1 MKKFAIILMLFLGSF
16 IQAQS
21 PQLNVQGKD
30 SLQVKLSQMLVNVK
44 IVGNIAYTTSEMHF
58 TNKTNRQMEAE
69 LLFPLPEG
77 VSVSRYAIDI
87 NGKMRDA
94 VPVDKNKGKQVFEAI
109 EHRRVDPGLLER
121 VEGNNFK
128 TRIYP
133 IMPNGERIVIIGYE
147 QELSS
152 FDKGNLAYQMVSK
165 YAYKLDKFE
174 VVVNVIG
181 ANAQP
186 SIVDNA
192 GQTSVLELNANENWQ
207 KSFQTSIKKTNYQ
220 PAENILI
227 KIPIQQ
233 EIPNVVMQNVGGE
246 HYFYANTFIENKK
259 ILKAIPNSIGLIWD
273 VSLSCK
279 YRDIKK
285 DLNLLDEYFK
295 NIRNTSVSLY
305 LMSYNFE
312 KKATFNVSN
321 GNWSDL
327 RLALENTK
335 YDGGTRFSQIKLQNH
350 DEFFFFTDGLS
361 SLSSNLLPK
370 TTKPIY
376 TISSSVASDF
386 AFLNYNSMKT
396 GGSFINLNE
405 IKVELAL
412 DKILYQNLKFLG
424 IKENFLVTEV
434 YPSIGTAVSGSF
446 SISGISLN
454 PKNDLILLFGYDNYA
469 IIEKKVN
476 LNAETQL
483 STEVNIEKLWAQ
495 KKIADLDLQYKKN
508 EQEIETMGKKYGII
522 TQNTSLIVLENI
534 ADYIQYDIVP
544 PTELREEFDR
554 ILKQNRANVLAQ
566 QQSGWKNV
574 DNYYSQLQEWWKA
587 DYKYKAPEPI
597 KKVAVVDDREPSNF
611 PRIPTRNGFVV
622 GTIVDENNVPIAG
635 ANISIKNKNIGVS
648 SGFDGSYGIKVVA
661 NDVLTF
667 DFIGMRKKSVAV
679 GNNKTINVRLQEIN
693 NQLQEVVVTGQ
704 GVRRTRKMSS
714 SASVSRISTDEVI
727 EAPAQRS
734 EDRSPQASPVANS
747 VQVEQALSGKVA
759 GIQVTQESALEKKVS
774 IRGMASTKDNKSKN
788 ETDDET
794 DDLIEV
800 EKPKI
805 VKVTSWNP
813 DRIYLKALKSAPED
827 KKYEAYLQLRDA
839 QETNPSF
846 YFDVAN
852 YFYDKNDKPKAL
864 LVLSNIADLGLE
876 NHQLYKSLT
885 YVLRQWQSY
894 EDSLFTANQVAKWR
908 AQEPQAHRD
917 LALALEDNK
926 QYQAAFDE
934 LIKGLVVN
942 YYGEMSGQYSGVEDI
957 ILMDLNRLKAEHSD
971 LKTGKLDKKYL
982 DKMPVAVRIIM
993 NWNQMDVDIDMH
1005 VIEPNGEECYYGHK
1019 TTQIGARFSK
1029 DFTQGYGPEQYLLR
1043 NNFKGKYQIKTNFFG
1058 ERTLTESGPTTVNIE
1073 IYTYKNG
1080 KTERTMQTVQL
1091 SSIKDKQNLAEIVL

>member
-1 MKKFAIILMLFLGSF
+1 MFLMLLNIDTVINQNLDLNIMRKLQIILMLFLGNF

-21 PQLNVQGKD
+21 PQLNVKGKD
-30 SLQVKLSQMLVNVK
+30 SLQVKLSQLLVNVK

-58 TNKTNRQMEAE
+58 INKTNRQMEAE

-77 VSVSRYAIDI
+77 VSVSRYAIDL

-133 IMPNGERIVIIGYE
+133 IMPNSERIVIIGYE

-152 FDKGNLAYQMVSK
+152 FDKNNLAYQMVSK

-174 VVVNVIG
+174 VIVNVIG

-186 SIVDNA
+186 SIVDKA
-192 GQTSVLELNANENWQ
+192 GQISVLELNANENWQ

-220 PAENILI
+220 PAVNILI
-227 KIPIQQ
+227 KIPIQR
-233 EIPNVVMQNVGGE
+233 EIPNVVMQNGGGE
-246 HYFYANTFIENKK
+246 HYFYANTFVENKK
-259 ILKAIPNSIGLIWD
+259 ILKAKPNSIGLIWD
-273 VSLSCK
+273 MSLSCK
-279 YRDIKK
+279 NRDLQKE
-285 DLNLLDEYFK
+285 LNLLDEYFK

-312 KKATFNVSN
+312 KKATFNVLN

-327 RLALENTK
+327 KLVLESTK
-335 YDGGTRFSQIKLQNH
+335 YDGGTRFSQIKLQYH
-350 DEFFFFTDGLS
+350 DEFLFFTDGLS

-370 TTKPIY
+370 TNKLIY

-405 IKVELAL
+405 LKVDLAL

-424 IKENFLVTEV
+424 IKENYLVTEV

-476 LNAETQL
+476 LNAEMQL

-554 ILKQNRANVLAQ
+554 ILKQNRENRLATQ
-566 QQSGWKNV
+566 LNNWQNV
-574 DNYYSQLQEWWKA
+574 DRYYKELQEWWNA
-587 DYKYKAPEPI
+587 DYKYKAPKPEI
-597 KKVAVVDDREPSNF
+597 FKAVK
-611 PRIPTRNGFVV
+611 PRTTRN
-622 GTIVDENNVPIAG
+622 
-635 ANISIKNKNIGVS
+635 
-648 SGFDGSYGIKVVA
+648 
-661 NDVLTF
+661 
-667 DFIGMRKKSVAV
+667 
-679 GNNKTINVRLQEIN
+679 VRSNPNN
-693 NQLQEVVVTGQ
+693 NQLQEVVVTAPPFIK
-704 GVRRTRKMSS
+704 RRKMIS
-714 SASVSRISTDEVI
+714 SASVTRISADEII
-727 EAPAQRS
+727 ETPAQRS

-747 VQVEQALSGKVA
+747 VQVERALSGKVV
-759 GIQVTQESALEKKVS
+759 GVQVTQESALEKKVS
-774 IRGMASTKDNKSKN
+774 IRGMATTKDKKLGYESDQEIN
-788 ETDDET
+788 
-794 DDLIEV
+794 DLIEA
-800 EKPKI
+800 EKPKV

-813 DRIYLKALKSAPED
+813 DRIYLKAMKSAPEG
-827 KKYEAYLQLRDA
+827 KKYEAYLQLRDS

-852 YFYDKNDKPKAL
+852 YFYDNNDKPKAL

-894 EDSLFTANQVAKWR
+894 EDALFTANQVAKWR
-908 AQEPQAHRD
+908 TQEPQAHRD
-917 LALALEDNK
+917 LALTLEDNK

-934 LIKGLVVN
+934 LLKGLDVN

-957 ILMDLNRLKAEHSD
+957 ILMDLNRLKAEHSEI
-971 LKTGKLDKKYL
+971 KTGKLDKKYL

-1019 TTQIGARFSK
+1019 TTEIGARFSK

-1043 NNFKGKYQIKTNFFG
+1043 NSVKGKYQIKTNFFG
-1058 ERTLTESGPTTVNIE
+1058 ERMLTESGPTTVNIE

-1080 KTERTMQTVQL
+1080 KTIKTIKTIQL
-1091 SSIKDKQNLAEIVL
+1091 SSIKEKQNLAEIVL

>member
-1 MKKFAIILMLFLGSF
+1 MKKVLITSMFFLSF
-16 IQAQS
+16 IIQAQS

-174 VVVNVIG
+174 VIVNVIG
-181 ANAQP
+181 ANSQP

-259 ILKAIPNSIGLIWD
+259 ILKTIPKSIGLIWD

-335 YDGGTRFSQIKLQNH
+335 YDGGTRFSQIKLKNH

-554 ILKQNRANVLAQ
+554 ILKQNRQNVLAQ

-574 DNYYSQLQEWWKA
+574 DNYYAQLQEWWKA

-597 KKVAVVDDREPSNF
+597 KKVVVDQNQTGSIRPK
-611 PRIPTRNGFVV
+611 IGFVV
-622 GTIVDENNVPIAG
+622 GVITDSNGLPIPG
-635 ANISIKNKNIGVS
+635 ANISIKGKKIGTS
-648 SGFDGSYGIKVVA
+648 SNFDGTYSIKA
-661 NDVLTF
+661 NSNNVLQF
-667 DFIGMRKKSVAV
+667 DFIGFESQTIKI
-679 GNNKTINVRLQEIN
+679 NNRERINVRLRSSNVE
-693 NQLQEVVVTGQ
+693 LEGVVVTAMGIKKSK
-704 GVRRTRKMSS
+704 R
-714 SASVSRISTDEVI
+714 SVAYSTTTVQAEELVI
-727 EAPAQRS
+727 APPQRS
-734 EDRSPQASPVANS
+734 EDRSPQAAAVSNS
-747 VQVEQALSGKVA
+747 VQVERALSGKVS
-759 GIQVTQESALEKKVS
+759 GVQVTQESALEKKVN
-774 IRGMASTKDNKSKN
+774 IRGMASTKDKKLGYESDQ
-788 ETDDET
+788 ETDDV
-794 DDLIEV
+794 IEV
-800 EKPKI
+800 EKPKA

-813 DRIYLKALKSAPED
+813 DRIYLKAMKSAPED
-827 KKYEAYLQLRDA
+827 KKYEAYLQLRNA

-852 YFYDKNDKPKAL
+852 YFYDNNDKPKAL

-894 EDSLFTANQVAKWR
+894 EDALFTANQVVKWR

-934 LIKGLVVN
+934 LIKGLDVN

-1073 IYTYKNG
+1073 IYTFKNG

-1091 SSIKDKQNLAEIVL
+1091 SSIKDKENLAEIVL

>member
-1 MKKFAIILMLFLGSF
+1 MIFLSF
-16 IQAQS
+16 LAFAQS
-21 PQLNVQGKD
+21 PQLNLKGKD
-30 SLQVKLSQMLVNVK
+30 SLQVKMSQLLVNVK

-58 TNKTNRQMEAE
+58 TNKSNRQMEAE

-77 VSVSRYAIDI
+77 VSVSRYAIDL

-165 YAYKLDKFE
+165 YAQKLDKFE
-174 VVVNVIG
+174 VVVDVIG
-181 ANAQP
+181 ANSQP
-186 SIVDNA
+186 SLVNNA
-192 GQTSVLELNANENWQ
+192 GQTSVLELNSTENWQ
-207 KSFQTSIKKTNYQ
+207 KTFQTSIKKTNYQ
-220 PAENILI
+220 PSENILI

-259 ILKAIPNSIGLIWD
+259 ILKVKPNSIGLIWD
-273 VSLSCK
+273 MSLSCK
-279 YRDIKK
+279 NRDLKK
-285 DLNLLDEYFK
+285 ELNLLDEYFK

-305 LMSYNFE
+305 LMSYNFD
-312 KKATFNVSN
+312 KKGTFNVSN

-327 RLALENTK
+327 KLALENAK

-405 IKVELAL
+405 IKIELAL

-424 IKENFLVTEV
+424 VKENFLVTEV

-476 LNAETQL
+476 LNSETQL

-508 EQEIETMGKKYGII
+508 EDEIEMMGKKYGII

-574 DNYYSQLQEWWKA
+574 DNYYNQLQDWWKA
-587 DYKYKAPEPI
+587 DYKYKAPKRE
-597 KKVAVVDDREPSNF
+597 VVEEVR
-611 PRIPTRNGFVV
+611 PRASRNVPTRNGFVV
-622 GTIVDENNVPIAG
+622 GTITDSNGNVISG
-635 ANISIKNKNIGVS
+635 VNISI
-648 SGFDGSYGIKVVA
+648 SGKRNSTNSDYDGTYSIEA
-661 NDVLTF
+661 IATDVLVF
-667 DFIGMRKKSVAV
+667 DFIGMQRARITVRK
-679 GNNKTINVRLQEIN
+679 NKTINVRMRVSGQE
-693 NQLQEVVVTGQ
+693 LQEVVVTGQ
-704 GVRRTRKMSS
+704 GVRKQKRMTTSS
-714 SASVSRISTDEVI
+714 SVTIRSNAI
-727 EAPAQRS
+727 EAAPSGDSSMPESR
-734 EDRSPQASPVANS
+734 PLASPVAN
-747 VQVEQALSGKVA
+747 VIEVERALSGKVA
-759 GIQVTQESALEKKVS
+759 GVQISEEVVITNNVN
-774 IRGMASTKDNKSKN
+774 IRGMASLKDKKTEEKSDN
-788 ETDDET
+788 ESDDI
-794 DDLIEV
+794 IEV
-800 EKPKI
+800 QKPKV

-813 DRIYLKALKSAPED
+813 DRIYLKAMKSAPED

-852 YFYDKNDKPKAL
+852 FFYDNNDKPKAL

-885 YVLRQWQSY
+885 YVLRQWQAY
-894 EDSLFTANQVAKWR
+894 EDALFTANQVVKWR
-908 AQEPQAHRD
+908 TQEPQAHRD

-934 LIKGLVVN
+934 LIKGLDVN

-957 ILMDLNRLKAEHSD
+957 ILMDLNRLKAEHTD

-1019 TTQIGARFSK
+1019 TTEIGARFSK

-1043 NNFKGKYQIKTNFFG
+1043 NEVKGKFQIKTNFFG

-1091 SSIKDKQNLAEIVL
+1091 SSVKQNQNLAEIVL

>member
-1 MKKFAIILMLFLGSF
+1 MLFLGIF
-16 IQAQS
+16 TQAQS
-21 PQLNVQGKD
+21 PQLNVKGKD

-147 QELSS
+147 QELSG

-165 YAYKLDKFE
+165 YAYKLEKFE
-174 VVVNVIG
+174 ITVNVIG
-181 ANAQP
+181 ANSQP

-246 HYFYANTFIENKK
+246 HYFYANTFVENKK
-259 ILKAIPNSIGLIWD
+259 ILKAIPKSIGLIWD

-279 YRDIKK
+279 YRDVKK
-285 DLNLLDEYFK
+285 DLNLLDGYFK

-305 LMSYNFE
+305 LISYNFE

-376 TISSSVASDF
+376 TISSSVSSDF

-574 DNYYSQLQEWWKA
+574 DNYYVELQEWWKA
-587 DYKYKAPEPI
+587 DYKYKVP
-597 KKVAVVDDREPSNF
+597 KKVVVVDDREPSNY
-611 PRIPTRNGFVV
+611 PRIPTRNGFIV
-622 GTIVDENNVPIAG
+622 GTIVDENNEPIAG
-635 ANISIKNKNIGVS
+635 ANISIKNKNTGVT
-648 SGFDGSYGIKVVA
+648 SGFDGSYAIRAVA
-661 NDVLTF
+661 NDVLVF
-667 DFIGMRKKSVAV
+667 DFIGMRKKSVIV
-679 GNNKTINVRLQEIN
+679 GNNKTINIRLQDDN
-693 NQLQEVVVTGQ
+693 NSLQEVVVTGQ
-704 GVRRTRKMSS
+704 SVRRTRKMSS
-714 SASVSRISTDEVI
+714 SSSVTIRNNAI
-727 EAPAQRS
+727 EAPAMGNSDMPESR
-734 EDRSPQASPVANS
+734 PQASPAAIEVYREES
-747 VQVEQALSGKVA
+747 KSDDKVN
-759 GIQVTQESALEKKVS
+759 IS
-774 IRGMASTKDNKSKN
+774 GMASLKEKKSEN
-788 ETDDET
+788 DIDTES

-800 EKPKI
+800 QKSKI
-805 VKVTSWNP
+805 LKVTSWNP
-813 DRIYLKALKSAPED
+813 DRIYLKAMKSAPEG

-852 YFYDKNDKPKAL
+852 YFYDNNDKPKAL

-885 YVLRQWQSY
+885 YVLRQWQAF
-894 EDSLFTANQVAKWR
+894 EDALFTANQVVKWR
-908 AQEPQAHRD
+908 TQEPQAHRD

-926 QYQAAFDE
+926 EYQAAFDE
-934 LIKGLVVN
+934 LIKGLDVN

-957 ILMDLNRLKAEHSD
+957 ILMDLNRLKAEHSEI
-971 LKTGKLDKKYL
+971 KTGKLDKKYL

-1043 NNFKGKYQIKTNFFG
+1043 NEIKGKFQIKTNFFG
-1058 ERTLTESGPTTVNIE
+1058 ERTLTESGPTTVNVE